1 MKITTSSEVNQG
13 NVEGKVMLKRADY
26 RREKKEQ
33 EKKAKSRRTAA
44 EDQKNPIA
52 IRTQEQEELIRK

>member
-33 EKKAKSRRTAA
+33 EKKAKSRR
-44 EDQKNPIA
+44 
-52 IRTQEQEELIRK
+52 RS